1 MDICANVNCIM
12 GQLMS
17 SEEELTELKK
27 TAGSVMYD
35 AMVEEEAVPDLAVVH
50 PLLLANQNEV
60 SVSQASLQEHLKQIQ
75 SDLGK
80 RAPTYLRDLIGRLSA
95 FSDEPR
101 LAGLVGLAV
110 TMVMDVA
117 WSSKQSAGVKGRPAA
132 SPSCQ
137 VKPLFKRRGKYV
149 GAIRIMKYYQILLT
163 ELFRL
168 HPPSVWEL
176 QEVMEEYLKRCRI
189 SLSDK
194 RRLIEDSVRLEAQL
208 SLILTRL
215 KTCLLGGGCDSR
227 YSAEKELTEWK
238 GNVSL
243 RHWACGAAF
252 HTQMLV
258 HLACFEDK
266 AEPLS
271 ARAAMDQY
279 LEDLKQIKAAY
290 RCYKATTV
298 CVLKC
303 RGGLLAKSDHS
314 QDVPEEGAMTGLT
327 VTDRETGKSVTIA
340 LSVLEDEIGRRK
352 LNSGTVTS
360 SQVNLDLITS
370 DHYSQAY
377 LDSFFSDRGPVAELE
392 NYFVNASERL
402 AMHRTDL
409 QRKNKTGARKAVE
422 KSEDGHVLDEAQVL
436 SDKERAERK
445 PKGEEPKE
453 SSERDAS
460 LKLSIVETE
469 PEESITRTQPDPA
482 SAEGLRTIMAPRP
495 AK

>member
-1 MDICANVNCIM
+1 MNIYANINCIM

-17 SEEELTELKK
+17 SEEELAELKK
-27 TAGSVMYD
+27 TAGCVMYD
-35 AMVEEEAVPDLAVVH
+35 AMVEGGAVPDLAVVH
-50 PLLLANQNEV
+50 PLLLANQNEDP
-60 SVSQASLQEHLKQIQ
+60 VSQTSLQEHLKQIQ

-117 WSSKQSAGVKGRPAA
+117 WSSKQSAGVKGSPAA
-132 SPSCQ
+132 SSSCQ
-137 VKPLFKRRGKYV
+137 QR
-149 GAIRIMKYYQILLT
+149 
-163 ELFRL
+163 
-168 HPPSVWEL
+168 VWEL

-227 YSAEKELTEWK
+227 
-238 GNVSL
+238 SL

-279 LEDLKQIKAAY
+279 LEDLKQIIAAY
-290 RCYKATTV
+290 RCYKSITV

-314 QDVPEEGAMTGLT
+314 QDMPEEGAMTGLT

-370 DHYSQAY
+370 DIYSQAY
-377 LDSFFSDRGPVAELE
+377 LDHLFSDKGPVAELE

-422 KSEDGHVLDEAQVL
+422 KSEDGHVLDEAQVP
-436 SDKERAERK
+436 SDKERAETK

-460 LKLSIVETE
+460 LKFSIVETE
-469 PEESITRTQPDPA
+469 PEESPTRTQPDSA
-482 SAEGLRTIMAPRP
+482 SAESSRSQSAAEG
-495 AK
+495 K